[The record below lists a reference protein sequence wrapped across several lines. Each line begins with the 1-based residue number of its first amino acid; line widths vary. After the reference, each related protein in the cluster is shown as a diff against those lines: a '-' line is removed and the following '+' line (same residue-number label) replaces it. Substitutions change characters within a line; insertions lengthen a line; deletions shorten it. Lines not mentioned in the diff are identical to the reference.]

1 MTSFNKSTIPPVLH
15 SRAHPR
21 IGFTLTEIAIVIL
34 IIGAIIAA
42 IWIAAAQMHEKS
54 LITQAQSEFGTI
66 TQNMT
71 GMLQGGYGVS
81 AAALPCGGPTPP
93 GGCDITGAM
102 INAGMIPQWMVA
114 NGVATNPWGGG
125 GVFLRWM
132 SDLPRT
138 YRLSFY
144 AVSMEGCLGLVALV
158 ANCTPGQSGCPVNI
172 SSDGFSP
179 GVGYVAPVLSM
190 STTGAPLTIAQMQ
203 GICGRNF
210 SPPPPPPVS
219 PPLGPP
225 VVHPNSIE
233 FDFTQ

>member
-1 MTSFNKSTIPPVLH
+1 VL
-15 SRAHPR
+15 
-21 IGFTLTEIAIVIL
+21 VI
-34 IIGAIIAA
+34 ISGIIAA
-42 IWIAAAQMHEKS
+42 IWIAAAQVNEKS
-54 LITQAQSEFGTI
+54 RITQALSEFGSI

-93 GGCDITGAM
+93 GGCDITAAM
-102 INAGMIPQWMVA
+102 INNGKIPQWMVTNGFA
-114 NGVATNPWGGG
+114 NNPWGGG

-132 SDLPRT
+132 SDLPPT

-144 AVSMEGCLGLVALV
+144 GISMEGCVGLVALV
-158 ANCTPGQSGCPVNI
+158 SNCSPGQAGCPVNI

-179 GVGYVAPVLSM
+179 AAGYVAPVLTM
-190 STTGAPLTIAQMQ
+190 STTTALLTSAQIQ
-203 GICGRNF
+203 NLCARNF
-210 SPPPPPPVS
+210 SPPPPPPIS

-225 VVHPNSIE
+225 VFHPNSIE